1 MEIEIKF
8 ATSDHLPQILDIVNH
23 YIQHDT
29 CIYDIESRTPKIQLE
44 WFENQQKNGYPVIV
58 ALRDQEIIGYASYSL
73 FRPKVG
79 YKFSMEHS
87 IYLRSNQLFRG
98 TGTLLMN
105 QLIELAKENNIHS
118 LIGGIDAN
126 NSKSIQFHEKFGFNV
141 VGRMNEVGFKFN
153 RWLDLV
159 WMQKI
164 I

>member
-8 ATSDHLPQILDIVNH
+8 ATTNHLPQILEIVNH
-23 YIQHDT
+23 YILNDT
-29 CIYDIESRTPKIQLE
+29 CIYDIEPRTLQKQEE
-44 WFENQQKNGYPVIV
+44 WFESQQKSGYPVII
-58 ALRDQEIIGYASYSL
+58 ALQKNEILGYASYSL

-79 YKFSMEHS
+79 YRFSMEHS
-87 IYLRSNQLFRG
+87 IYLNPKHLFNG
-98 TGTLLMN
+98 IGTLLMN
-105 QLIELAKENNIHS
+105 QLISIAKENHIHS

-126 NSKSIQFHEKFGFNV
+126 NAKSIQFHEKFGFAV
-141 VGRMNEVGFKFN
+141 VGRMNEVGYKFD